1 MSLKSTLIV
10 YITFWFFAEL
20 PPSNGYLMIEAN
32 GGLNQQRLSVSTR
45 IFLKYMC
52 AHGSEVYH
60 CHCLNESPVPYKS
73 LMHQ

>member
-45 IFLKYMC
+45 IFLNICVLMVLRYTIVIALMK
-52 AHGSEVYH
+52 VQ
-60 CHCLNESPVPYKS
+60 CLIN
-73 LMHQ
+73 L